1 MWLSLYSSYGICISH
16 MEVQTMLFVSH
27 LQLPLS
33 CSYAIQ
39 VRQLM
44 RTNGISSKEKEQ
56 LWTVGLGECYR
67 LT

>member
-1 MWLSLYSSYGICISH
+1 
-16 MEVQTMLFVSH
+16 MLFVSH

-44 RTNGISSKEKEQ
+44 RTNGVSSKEKEQ
-56 LWTVGLGECYR
+56 LWTVGLGERYR
-67 LT
+67 LL